1 MRKLFTSLNK
11 FLAELCGWL
20 LSIIAVLLAVD
31 VITRALLTPLQEVA
45 SIAVFVMIAVI
56 YLGLANCE
64 RVDGHVGVDLL
75 ENMFSP
81 TIKRLNTIVRY
92 IVEIVIM
99 GIVVYF
105 AVDNSIDSFVRGEAL
120 SGTRT
125 LPIWPSK
132 FAMSIGLVF
141 FWIQI
146 VLNFLEVLG
155 ARKEGEQQK

>member
-31 VITRALLTPLQEVA
+31 VITRALFTPLREVA

-75 ENMFSP
+75 ENMFPP
-81 TIKRLNTIVRY
+81 TIKRINTIVRY
-92 IVEIVIM
+92 IVEIAIM

-105 AVDNSIDSFVRGEAL
+105 AIDNSIDSFVRGEAL
-120 SGTRT
+120 SGTMT
-125 LPIWPSK
+125 LPIWPAK

-155 ARKEGEQQK
+155 ARNEGEQQR

>member
-1 MRKLFTSLNK
+1 MRKIFTSLNK

-20 LSIIAVLLAVD
+20 LSLIAVLLAVD
-31 VITRALLTPLQEVA
+31 VITRALFTPLRDVA

-75 ENMFSP
+75 ENMFP
-81 TIKRLNTIVRY
+81 PAIKRINTIVRY
-92 IVEIVIM
+92 IVEIVII

-120 SGTRT
+120 SGTLT
-125 LPIWPSK
+125 LPIWPAK

-155 ARKEGEQQK
+155 ARQEGGQQK